1 MEGEKVRREEV
12 RREEVRERSEAVE
25 RERVGRK
32 RTHKDT
38 AKAREGRSTDSSRLR
53 WYNWAH
59 LG

>member
-1 MEGEKVRREEV
+1 MRREEV
-12 RREEVRERSEAVE
+12 RREEVRERREAVE
-25 RERVGRK
+25 REKVGRK

-38 AKAREGRSTDSSRLR
+38 AKAREGRSMDNRLR